1 MEDLNQAL
9 RLIASKISIDNEG
22 EYQLKGDLCRALV
35 DNAAE
40 SALIIG
46 AFTDIYGQK
55 DFTDPP
61 EIQ

>member
-22 EYQLKGDLCRALV
+22 EYQLKGDLCQALA

-46 AFTDIYGQK
+46 AFADIYRNK
-55 DFTDPP
+55 DFNNPP